1 MSTRKNKTKTPWYAA
16 GLHFDCN
23 QCGNCCSGPDEGY
36 IWITKSEIK
45 MLADYLKIPVKEL
58 QQKYLEKVGVRTTI
72 VEQPVTKDC
81 IFLQKIA
88 GKKGCI
94 IYPVRPNQCRTWPFW
109 KDNLTSPDE
118 WNETAQK
125 CNGINKGKLYTLE
138 EIEKILKQKK
148 WWDDGKQQSDF

>member
-1 MSTRKNKTKTPWYAA
+1 
-16 GLHFDCN
+16 
-23 QCGNCCSGPDEGY
+23 
-36 IWITKSEIK
+36 